1 MGPLEMLHVSK
12 NTKKAIKNRGEN
24 KWEVSWG
31 SLSMGFWRLVL
42 SQRL

>member
-1 MGPLEMLHVSK
+1 MRVKTQKKKEKTDK
-12 NTKKAIKNRGEN
+12 NGEK